1 MAEVIRKL
9 LDPFYNFLSS
19 EYLTLKQKY
28 QDNKERSQ
36 QTYNKFISYLS
47 ILLFVYFLKEIILW
61 LTFKFDKLLK
71 G

>member
-1 MAEVIRKL
+1 MEEVIRKL

-28 QDNKERSQ
+28 QDNKGRSQ

-47 ILLFVYFLKEIILW
+47 IFLLVYFLKEIIFW
-61 LTFKFDKLLK
+61 LASKFDKLLTN
-71 G
+71 

>member
-1 MAEVIRKL
+1 MEEVIRKL

>member
-1 MAEVIRKL
+1 MEEVIRKL

-19 EYLTLKQKY
+19 EYLTLKQNY
-28 QDNKERSQ
+28 QDNKDITQR
-36 QTYNKFISYLS
+36 TYDKIISYLS